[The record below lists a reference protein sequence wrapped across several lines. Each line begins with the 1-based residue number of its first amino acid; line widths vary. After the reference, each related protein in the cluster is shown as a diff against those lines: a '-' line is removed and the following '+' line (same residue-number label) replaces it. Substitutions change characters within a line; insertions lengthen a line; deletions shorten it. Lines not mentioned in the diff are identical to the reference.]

1 ICIFYEARLEAMM
14 FSNPTDCNNING
26 TCLFHSTCHMLQIF
40 SLKLASI
47 PVEHGPVELYGYI
60 ATRDPLDCLL
70 NYVINFSRDD
80 PIIIEQGS
88 LINMAGPKRGI
99 QLIGPTLIEFD
110 MKIKTGRHENEDL
123 QLIDGVSLVDNKEP
137 NCSPFTCRLHGGCG
151 AIDITAS
158 CLDFA
163 VEATVEV
170 AISQFTSANG
180 INEEILLFDGAIA
193 ESCGLKRSV
202 IAVVKGA
209 HMDLKFKVASDSCI
223 PAEHCCSFE
232 ATKHGHSI
240 QEIKTDFAL
249 IAVKVSWSTLC

>member
-1 ICIFYEARLEAMM
+1 
-14 FSNPTDCNNING
+14 
-26 TCLFHSTCHMLQIF
+26 
-40 SLKLASI
+40 
-47 PVEHGPVELYGYI
+47 
-60 ATRDPLDCLL
+60 
-70 NYVINFSRDD
+70 
-80 PIIIEQGS
+80 
-88 LINMAGPKRGI
+88 MAGPKRGI
-99 QLIGPTLIEFD
+99 QLIGTTLIEFD

-170 AISQFTSANG
+170 AISQVQSDFSVRLGCFTSG